1 VRARQ
6 ILFHVRRKFLCARS
20 LSCVRLPCA
29 RQISLLPARALPLPA
44 RARGC
49 SLLWARDCWCAGC
62 CSLVGL
68 LPIPASSSPARALP
82 ARGGCCLLPACGSLC
97 SLHTAAAGR
106 GCGSLRAVP
115 CSLRAAA
122 APWPRP
128 LAAAVLAAGKS
139 YSPPQNDVSH
149 PLLPCFPCFQTVQRV
164 GFCQVSRLQRLV
176 TSRQHNVFSK

>member
-68 LPIPASSSPARALP
+68 LPIPASSSPARAL
-82 ARGGCCLLPACGSLC
+82 
-97 SLHTAAAGR
+97 
-106 GCGSLRAVP
+106 
-115 CSLRAAA
+115 SLRAAA
-122 APWPRP
+122 AACSLRAAPFAPCTR
-128 LAAAVLAAGKS
+128 LLLGAAAAPCVRFPAPCARL
-139 YSPPQNDVSH
+139 
-149 PLLPCFPCFQTVQRV
+149 LLPGRAR
-164 GFCQVSRLQRLV
+164 SRLLC
-176 TSRQHNVFSK
+176 

>member
-29 RQISLLPARALPLPA
+29 RSPSPCARSRLLPALGA
-44 RARGC
+44 R
-49 SLLWARDCWCAGC
+49 LLVCWLL
-62 CSLVGL
+62 LVGRSPPHPRFL
-68 LPIPASSSPARALP
+68 LPCARSLP